1 MPQRRDKRQHRRDAY
16 DTEIVRNATTFT
28 AVRWAPRGQS
38 QRFEFSTLPEAIG
51 AANEMRDEYG
61 RPAMIYAVTA
71 EGREAH
77 LSEALWPRWLEISR
91 GAHK

>member
-1 MPQRRDKRQHRRDAY
+1 
-16 DTEIVRNATTFT
+16 
-28 AVRWAPRGQS
+28 
-38 QRFEFSTLPEAIG
+38 
-51 AANEMRDEYG
+51 MRDEYG